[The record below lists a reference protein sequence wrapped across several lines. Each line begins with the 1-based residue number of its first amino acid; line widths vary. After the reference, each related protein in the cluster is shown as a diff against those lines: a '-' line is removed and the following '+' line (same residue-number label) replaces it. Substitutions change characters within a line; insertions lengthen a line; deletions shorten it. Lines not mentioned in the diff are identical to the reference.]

1 MQCNM
6 HLTASHLLWPLFRD
20 SPPSVTRQ
28 NARRG
33 LSAAASNLGG
43 SALQWRPSATGLG
56 ALSRA
61 CPLPST
67 FAADGAPLQQAHLFG
82 LSVRI
87 STPRVAPEGTG
98 GYARSIQQAHL
109 FGLSVRI
116 STPRVAPEGTGGYAP
131 SIQQAHLFGLSVR
144 ISTPRAA
151 PEGTGGY
158 ARSIQL
164 QHPALGAS
172 LNGTSGQGTHS
183 PPGSSRDT
191 STRPVPAPS
200 PSATFAALGFSAG
213 SGGPLASPS

>member
-61 CPLPST
+61 CPLPTT
-67 FAADGAPLQQAHLFG
+67 FAADGAPLQQAHRFG
-82 LSVRI
+82 LSVRL

-98 GYARSIQQAHL
+98 GYARSIQL
-109 FGLSVRI
+109 
-116 STPRVAPEGTGGYAP
+116 
-131 SIQQAHLFGLSVR
+131 
-144 ISTPRAA
+144 
-151 PEGTGGY
+151 
-158 ARSIQL
+158 QL
-164 QHPALGAS
+164 PALGAS

-183 PPGSSRDT
+183 PPGSSRDRF
-191 STRPVPAPS
+191 TRPVSAS
-200 PSATFAALGFSAG
+200 STSATFAALGFSAG
-213 SGGPLASPS
+213 SDGRLASPS